1 MLRKNKKGLSEIIG
15 YVLLIVFA
23 VSMSAIVYGFLRAK
37 IPKQQ
42 EKCPADVS
50 VEIISYEIMSNML
63 NLTIDLR
70 NRGLF
75 SINGIAVRIKE
86 GAKSCPVIRASC
98 KNCSRYQA
106 RTDKVLFS
114 AKMDPSEIK
123 TITMVYGGCAKPTE
137 IEIIPMRFMEEA
149 FSLCENSIMKESLE
163 D

>member
-1 MLRKNKKGLSEIIG
+1 MFRKNKKGLSEIIG

-23 VSMSAIVYGFLRAK
+23 VSMSAIVYSFLRTK

-50 VEIISYEIMSNML
+50 VEIISYNLESGLL

-75 SINGIAVRIKE
+75 SINGISVRLKE
-86 GAKSCPVIRASC
+86 GGKSCSVIKASC

-106 RTDKVLFS
+106 RSDKILFS

-123 TITMVYGGCAKPTE
+123 TISMIYAGCVKPSE
-137 IEIIPMRFMEEA
+137 IEIAPMRFMEEG
-149 FSLCENSIMKESLE
+149 FSICESSIMKETLE